1 MIRRWQ
7 SSGRR
12 TRMSDF
18 VEIHEDC
25 GGQVALGQARIV
37 DEGTEIGVKICHR
50 CGGVISVTE
59 EHATGDGCG
68 TTTTMSWTTPG
79 TSCSGRSRSGE
90 SRTTPTEPGLTDRS
104 TLQTGLEAWPMRTTI
119 TEL

>member
-1 MIRRWQ
+1 MTRRWQ

-12 TRMSDF
+12 TSMSGF
-18 VEIHEDC
+18 VEIHEGC

-37 DEGTEIGVKICHR
+37 DEGTEIGVKISNR
-50 CGGVISVTE
+50 CGGVTSVQE
-59 EHATGDGCG
+59 EHATGAWQR

-79 TSCSGRSRSGE
+79 TSCTGRSRSGE
-90 SRTTPTEPGLTDRS
+90 SRTTPTEAGLTDRS